1 MQEVCIDQHTSLST
15 ILNNHDFKLELGM
28 KGEFFTILQRIE
40 YNLLLTAKQVLN
52 IEDAMYLTGL
62 SRSHLYKLTCS
73 RKIPYYKPEG
83 KQIYFDRTE
92 LEAWLKRNRV
102 NTVDE
107 VEQEATNYL
116 VTGQMKKGGRS

>member
-1 MQEVCIDQHTSLST
+1 MNMEEKV
-15 ILNNHDFKLELGM
+15 
-28 KGEFFTILQRIE
+28 QRIE
-40 YNLLLTAKQVLN
+40 RYSLLAAKIMLSIDDVVL
-52 IEDAMYLTGL
+52 LTGL
-62 SRSHLYKLTCS
+62 AKSYIYKLTS
-73 RKIPYYKPEG
+73 TRQIPYYKPMG
-83 KQIYFDRTE
+83 KQIYFDRAE

>member
-1 MQEVCIDQHTSLST
+1 
-15 ILNNHDFKLELGM
+15 M

>member
-1 MQEVCIDQHTSLST
+1 MEEQ
-15 ILNNHDFKLELGM
+15 ILN
-28 KGEFFTILQRIE
+28 ILQRIE
-40 YNLLLTAKQVLN
+40 FNSRLAAKKVLD
-52 IEDAMYLTGL
+52 IDDAMCLTGL
-62 SRSHLYKLTCS
+62 SKSHLYKLTCT

-83 KQIYFDRTE
+83 KQIYFDRAE

>member
-1 MQEVCIDQHTSLST
+1 M
-15 ILNNHDFKLELGM
+15 KELI
-28 KGEFFTILQRIE
+28 EILQRLE
-40 YNLLLTAKQVLN
+40 KYALLAAKKVLS
-52 IEDAMYLTGL
+52 IEDVVLLTGL
-62 SRSHLYKLTCS
+62 TKGHIYKLTS
-73 RKIPYYKPEG
+73 AHQIPYYKPAG

-116 VTGQMKKGGRS
+116 VTGQKKKGGGS